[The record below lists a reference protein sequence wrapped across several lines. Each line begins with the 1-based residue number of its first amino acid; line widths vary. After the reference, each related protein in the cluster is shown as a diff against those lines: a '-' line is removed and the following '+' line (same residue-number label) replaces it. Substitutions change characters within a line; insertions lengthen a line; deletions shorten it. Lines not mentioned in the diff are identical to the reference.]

1 MDQFTRIIDNFYR
14 KNRASAEECAEVFG
28 RLITNA
34 ALEGDLPE
42 HLAERWGTNAGHYGR
57 LALLERERA
66 SSLAFARDLC
76 ESTVRMSVLEF
87 GRRDVD
93 LIDQVRR

>member
-14 KNRASAEECAEVFG
+14 KNMASAEECAEVFG

-34 ALEGDLPE
+34 ALEGDLTE
-42 HLAERWGTNAGHYGR
+42 HLAERWATNAGHYGR

-66 SSLAFARDLC
+66 FSDALGDLC
-76 ESTVRMSVLEF
+76 
-87 GRRDVD
+87 GRV
-93 LIDQVRR
+93 VRRGFSRRTEATR